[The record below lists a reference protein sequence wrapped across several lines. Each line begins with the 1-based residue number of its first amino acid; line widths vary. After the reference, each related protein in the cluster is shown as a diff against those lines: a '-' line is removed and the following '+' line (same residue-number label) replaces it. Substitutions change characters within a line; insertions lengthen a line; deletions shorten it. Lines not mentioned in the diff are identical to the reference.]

1 MDTVTGG
8 PAGSPLFVYLIREWL
23 LRYDS
28 PRNLTI
34 LPWCTMRSP
43 VAAASLSSAK
53 TVPHVPDSMFV
64 AEMMLRL
71 S

>member
-8 PAGSPLFVYLIREWL
+8 PAGSPLSIYLIREWL

-34 LPWCTMRSP
+34 LPWCTMRSMT
-43 VAAASLSSAK
+43 AAAMSPSPNTS
-53 TVPHVPDSMFV
+53 PHLPDSRFE
-64 AEMMLRL
+64 AETTPRV

>member
-34 LPWCTMRSP
+34 LPWRTIRSMT
-43 VAAASLSSAK
+43 AAAMSPSPNTS
-53 TVPHVPDSMFV
+53 PHRPNSRFV
-64 AEMMLRL
+64 ADTTLRF